1 MATEKQLAAYKKLAD
16 IIGVKYDLDKLATMD
31 YAAYCLAHDA
41 LSVQYNEYIKNKKEQ
56 ATATKAVTPT
66 KETKKRNDFNGAQY
80 GMCFRIANAKEGLD
94 DSQIITETVRL
105 YKLASAGEAQIRA
118 SSSFSEVLK

>member
-41 LSVQYNEYIKNKKEQ
+41 LSTQYNEYIKNKKEQ
-56 ATATKAVTPT
+56 KATATKAVTPT
-66 KETKKRNDFNGAQY
+66 KETTTEKFNGAQF
-80 GMCFRIANAKEGLD
+80 GMCFKIACDKYSDDKQIKE
-94 DSQIITETVRL
+94 ETIKL
-105 YKLASAGEAQIRA
+105 YNLVGAIEAQVRGGN
-118 SSSFSEVLK
+118 K